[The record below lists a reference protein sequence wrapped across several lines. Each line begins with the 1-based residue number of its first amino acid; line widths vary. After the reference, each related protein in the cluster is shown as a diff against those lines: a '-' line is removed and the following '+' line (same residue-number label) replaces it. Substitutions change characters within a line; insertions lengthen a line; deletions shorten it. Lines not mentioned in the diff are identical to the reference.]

1 MPACFETRAPVQAH
15 ALSAPRKAPVP
26 DDQGTARTS
35 SVRVARLEMHPVTR
49 SPLLSARLATTLSLT
64 VALSLAGC
72 SSLDSLLSGDK
83 IDYKTSGA
91 SAKTSG
97 LEVPPDLTQ
106 LTRDSR
112 YQPIQGGA
120 VSAAA
125 YQAGTVAAS
134 PATVPTAT
142 VAAQSSGGVRMERL
156 GNERWLRTS
165 LAPEQLWPQVQA
177 FWKERGF
184 VIVQDQAA
192 AGVMETDWAE
202 NRGKIPMD
210 FIRGSIGKVFD
221 GAYSTG
227 ELDKFRT
234 RVERAADG
242 GSEVYI
248 SHRGMIEVYRGERKD
263 NTVWQPRL
271 ADPQLE
277 GEMLSRLMLKLGA
290 TEEVVKA
297 AVVATGAPATAAR
310 ARLLPDRLTA
320 SLQVDDGFDRAW
332 RRVGVALDRSGFTVE
347 DRDRA
352 QGIYFVRYADP
363 AFAGKEEPGFL
374 TKLFSFG
381 KKVDTGALARYRVS
395 VKADGERSTVTVL
408 NGKGEPEN
416 GDAGKRIT
424 TMLLEELK

>member
-15 ALSAPRKAPVP
+15 AVSAPRKAPVP
-26 DDQGTARTS
+26 DDQGTAQIPF
-35 SVRVARLEMHPVTR
+35 VRVARLEMHPVTR
-49 SPLLSARLATTLSLT
+49 SPFLSARLATTLSLT
-64 VALSLAGC
+64 AALSLAGC

-91 SAKTSG
+91 SGKTSG

-310 ARLLPDRLTA
+310 ARLLPDRPTA

>member
-1 MPACFETRAPVQAH
+1 M
-15 ALSAPRKAPVP
+15 
-26 DDQGTARTS
+26 
-35 SVRVARLEMHPVTR
+35 TR
-49 SPLLSARLATTLSLT
+49 SPFLSARLGTTLTLIA
-64 VALSLAGC
+64 ALSLAGC

-91 SAKTSG
+91 SGKTSG

-134 PATVPTAT
+134 PATVATAT
-142 VAAQSSGGVRMERL
+142 IAAQSAGDVRMERL

-165 LAPEQLWPQVQA
+165 LTPEQLWPQVQA

-234 RVERAADG
+234 RVERVAGG

-248 SHRGMIEVYRGERKD
+248 THRGMIEVVTGDRHDSTK
-263 NTVWQPRL
+263 WQPR
-271 ADPQLE
+271 APDPQLE

-290 TEEVVKA
+290 TGATAKTA
-297 AVVATGAPATAAR
+297 AVVPGAPAAPAR
-310 ARLLPDRLTA
+310 ARLLTDRPSAT
-320 SLQVDDGFDRAW
+320 LQIDDGFDRAW

-347 DRDRA
+347 DRDRT
-352 QGIYFVRYADP
+352 QGVYFVRYVDP
-363 AFAGKEEPGFL
+363 AFAGKEEPGVFA
-374 TKLFSFG
+374 KLFSFG
-381 KKVDTGALARYRVS
+381 KKTDGGSPTRYRVL
-395 VKADGERSTVTVL
+395 VKGEGERSTVAVL
-408 NGKGEPEN
+408 DNQGAPEN

-424 TMLLEELK
+424 TMLLDDLK